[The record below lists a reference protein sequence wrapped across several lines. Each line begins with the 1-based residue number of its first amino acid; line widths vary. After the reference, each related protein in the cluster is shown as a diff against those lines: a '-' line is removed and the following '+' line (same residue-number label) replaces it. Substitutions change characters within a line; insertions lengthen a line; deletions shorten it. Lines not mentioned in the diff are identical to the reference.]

1 MEPLFEM
8 LIVLLFRFSF
18 LFPNNYVYKEIHSF
32 TSYLSWWIFLI
43 ISNIVLLIAEDNSGK
58 PAYARIP
65 ADF

>member
-18 LFPNNYVYKEIHSF
+18 LFPNNYVCIGIHSF
-32 TSYLSWWIFLI
+32 TLI

-65 ADF
+65 ADY